1 MQNRVMG
8 TLDLRGGCLL
18 VCGGFDPRGLAV
30 WLDGDDESMGDV
42 VAVSVSP
49 SWYKVAVSLAWR
61 CRRGLDLAAVG
72 AKSLP
77 ERWPP
82 TQGSRLG
89 LKHNVDSVFQPMRIK

>member
-72 AKSLP
+72 AQASSSETLARAKAAYP
-77 ERWPP
+77 GFEAWVEA
-82 TQGSRLG
+82 QCG
-89 LKHNVDSVFQPMRIK
+89 